1 MGFKT
6 VLAKSISIDL
16 CFAMIEAEIFRALAD
31 PTRRAVYERLATSEM
46 SVSELRSG
54 MTVSQPAVSQHL
66 AVLRGA
72 GLVVER
78 RAGRNAYYRADPQ
91 GLAPL
96 LSWIERYRTFWPE
109 RIERLK
115 AVLKDMDQ

>member
-1 MGFKT
+1 
-6 VLAKSISIDL
+6 
-16 CFAMIEAEIFRALAD
+16 MIEAEIFRALAD
-31 PTRRAVYERLATSEM
+31 PTRRAVYERLTASEM
-46 SVSELRSG
+46 TVSELRTG

-78 RAGRNAYYRADPQ
+78 RAGRNAYYRVDPQ
-91 GLAPL
+91 GLEPL
-96 LSWIERYRTFWPE
+96 LGWIERYRAFWPD

>member
-1 MGFKT
+1 
-6 VLAKSISIDL
+6 
-16 CFAMIEAEIFRALAD
+16 MIEAEIFRALAD
-31 PTRRAVYERLATSEM
+31 PTRRAVYERLADGEM
-46 SVSELRSG
+46 TVSELRDG
-54 MTVSQPAVSQHL
+54 MPVSQPAVSQHL

-78 RAGRNAYYRADPQ
+78 RAGRNAYYRVDPK

-96 LSWIERYRTFWPE
+96 LGWIERYRAFWPE

-115 AVLKDMDQ
+115 TVLKDMDQ